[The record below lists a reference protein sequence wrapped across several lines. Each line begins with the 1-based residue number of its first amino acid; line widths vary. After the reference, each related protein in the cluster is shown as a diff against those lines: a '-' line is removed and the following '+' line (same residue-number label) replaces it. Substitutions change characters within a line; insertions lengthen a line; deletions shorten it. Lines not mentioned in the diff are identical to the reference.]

1 MPKGY
6 AKTVMGKNHQ
16 ILISSLIKE
25 IKMTGLNINHLTP
38 FAVGFDRVFDRLVE
52 FPQTHA
58 ATGFPPYNI
67 RRNKDGDKFTIE
79 LALAGLDI
87 NDVDIE
93 VKEDILTVK
102 STWDEKPEDESVVL
116 HKGISHKKFTRSFT
130 LADDLEV
137 IGANFKNGLLVIA
150 LERIIPEEKRPKK
163 IKIDNKK
170 EFLVG

>member
-1 MPKGY
+1 
-6 AKTVMGKNHQ
+6 
-16 ILISSLIKE
+16 
-25 IKMTGLNINHLTP
+25 MTGLNINHLTP

-67 RRNKDGDKFTIE
+67 RKNKAEDKFFIE
-79 LALAGLDI
+79 LALAGLNED
-87 NDVDIE
+87 DVEIE
-93 VKEDILTVK
+93 VKEDVLTVR
-102 STWDEKPEDESVVL
+102 STWDEKPEDDTILL

-130 LADDLEV
+130 LADDLKV

-150 LERIIPEEKRPKK
+150 LERIIPEEKKPQK

-170 EFLVG
+170 EFLLG